1 MMAYAVARQ
10 EKYIRTEKGKAAI
23 NRSRKKEQK
32 KLRSKE
38 KGRITLRYRK
48 IKCEH
53 GKSVADWWMKQD
65 AICYM
70 CGKDVIYEKA
80 PSRKNGSSHLKELV
94 IDHDHSKKKF
104 IPRGLLCQR
113 HNLGFGMFK
122 ENIEELKRA
131 IKYKRKFS

>member
-10 EKYIRTEKGKAAI
+10 EKYIKTEKGKAAH
-23 NRSRKKEQK
+23 NRSCNKYLKKK
-32 KLRSKE
+32 RGSL
-38 KGRITLRYRK
+38 KGRIHLKYNK
-48 IKCEH
+48 IRCDH
-53 GKSVADWWMKQD
+53 GKSVADWWMEKD
-65 AICYM
+65 PVCYM
-70 CGKDVIYEKA
+70 CGKNVIYEKA
-80 PSRKNGSSHLKELV
+80 PSRKNGRRNSDELV